1 MLNDVYKPIFN
12 ILERESRSPFNAKA
26 IVIVDLSKLTSI
38 RMSDF
43 RDIYGRSIYDYV
55 INTTYDVD
63 VLTTLDEDILS
74 WLVSDFSLNL
84 FGILGWCRLI
94 YARDGLCN
102 ESTIPDEIVD
112 YVTSTLS
119 EFIESAGSK
128 WKVPIT
134 FNHECNIDTVMKI
147 FVEYIHTLYINYK
160 DTMEKVFSLRTDITA
175 SEDPSLFQ
183 EEADNVYWFS
193 HLESDLFFGKLYG
206 FYCVS

>member
-26 IVIVDLSKLTSI
+26 IVIVDLAKLTSI

-43 RDIYGRSIYDYV
+43 RDIHGRSIYDYV

-119 EFIESAGSK
+119 EFIE
-128 WKVPIT
+128 
-134 FNHECNIDTVMKI
+134 
-147 FVEYIHTLYINYK
+147 
-160 DTMEKVFSLRTDITA
+160 
-175 SEDPSLFQ
+175 
-183 EEADNVYWFS
+183 
-193 HLESDLFFGKLYG
+193 
-206 FYCVS
+206 